1 MNRKTGPAFVEID
14 ERSLKEVSDI
24 LGIALYTQ
32 KRLAKRYAAGKFTLS
47 LNQYYTCGSIL

>member
-1 MNRKTGPAFVEID
+1 LLGVVQLINRKAGSAFVEID

-32 KRLAKRYAAGKFTLS
+32 KKLTRRYATGKFNL
-47 LNQYYTCGSIL
+47 IL